1 MEGDLIIKD
10 VDLDYLKDD
19 LDCLEEVF
27 EDFKDGDSRYEEFIE
42 KAGVRVLG
50 MLKTW
55 AEGRKAEK
63 EDEELVEKI
72 TREVIAH
79 YDGSSPIS
87 FGEVVRAGIEMAVK
101 EQRKRL
107 GK

>member
-1 MEGDLIIKD
+1 MNGDLIIKD

-55 AEGRKAEK
+55 VDGRKAEK
-63 EDEELVEKI
+63 EDEEFAEELTTELLLNAVENR
-72 TREVIAH
+72 TEVKA
-79 YDGSSPIS
+79 
-87 FGEVVRAGIEMAVK
+87 AVLYVLK
-101 EQRKRL
+101 AQRKRL

>member
-1 MEGDLIIKD
+1 MKGDLIIKD

-55 AEGRKAEK
+55 AEGRKAER
-63 EDEELVEKI
+63 EDEEFAEELTTELLLNAVESR
-72 TREVIAH
+72 TEVKA
-79 YDGSSPIS
+79 
-87 FGEVVRAGIEMAVK
+87 AVLYVLK
-101 EQRKRL
+101 AQRRL

>member
-1 MEGDLIIKD
+1 MNGDLIIKD

-55 AEGRKAEK
+55 AEGRKAER
-63 EDEELVEKI
+63 EDEELARKLTDENPNMRMRTEQ
-72 TREVIAH
+72 TRNA
-79 YDGSSPIS
+79 YKQGAL
-87 FGEVVRAGIEMAVK
+87 AGLKA
-101 EQRKRL
+101 QRKRL

>member
-1 MEGDLIIKD
+1 MNGDLIIKD

-55 AEGRKAEK
+55 AEDRKAEK
-63 EDEELVEKI
+63 EDEELAESLTANLMMSNIEK
-72 TREVIAH
+72 
-79 YDGSSPIS
+79 PI
-87 FGEVVRAGIEMAVK
+87 EIKTAVLYALK

>member
-1 MEGDLIIKD
+1 MKDDLIIKD

-55 AEGRKAEK
+55 VEGRKAEK
-63 EDEELVEKI
+63 EDEELAESLTTNLMMSNIEK
-72 TREVIAH
+72 
-79 YDGSSPIS
+79 PI
-87 FGEVVRAGIEMAVK
+87 EIKTAVLYALK

>member
-1 MEGDLIIKD
+1 MKDDLIIKD

-63 EDEELVEKI
+63 EDEELAESLTTNLMMSDIEK
-72 TREVIAH
+72 
-79 YDGSSPIS
+79 PI
-87 FGEVVRAGIEMAVK
+87 EIKTAVLYALK
-101 EQRKRL
+101 AQRKRI

>member
-1 MEGDLIIKD
+1 MKGDLIIKG

-63 EDEELVEKI
+63 EDEELAESLTTNLMMSDIEK
-72 TREVIAH
+72 
-79 YDGSSPIS
+79 PI
-87 FGEVVRAGIEMAVK
+87 EIKTAVLYALK
-101 EQRKRL
+101 AQRKRL

>member
-1 MEGDLIIKD
+1 MNGDLIIKD

-19 LDCLEEVF
+19 LDYLEEVF

-55 AEGRKAEK
+55 VEGRKAEK
-63 EDEELVEKI
+63 EDEELAESLTTNLMMSDIEK
-72 TREVIAH
+72 
-79 YDGSSPIS
+79 PI
-87 FGEVVRAGIEMAVK
+87 EIKTAVLYALK
-101 EQRKRL
+101 AQRRL

>member
-1 MEGDLIIKD
+1 MKGDLIIKD

-42 KAGVRVLG
+42 KAWVRVQG

-63 EDEELVEKI
+63 EDEEFAEELTTELLLNAVENR
-72 TREVIAH
+72 TEVKA
-79 YDGSSPIS
+79 
-87 FGEVVRAGIEMAVK
+87 AVLYVLK
-101 EQRKRL
+101 AQRKRL

>member
-1 MEGDLIIKD
+1 MNGDLIIKD

-19 LDCLEEVF
+19 LDYLEEVF

-55 AEGRKAEK
+55 VEGRKAEK
-63 EDEELVEKI
+63 EDEELAESLTTNLMMSNIEK
-72 TREVIAH
+72 
-79 YDGSSPIS
+79 PI
-87 FGEVVRAGIEMAVK
+87 EIKTAVLYALK

-107 GK
+107 IK

>member
-1 MEGDLIIKD
+1 MKDDLIIKD

-19 LDCLEEVF
+19 LDFLEEVF

-63 EDEELVEKI
+63 EDEEFAEELTTELLLNAVESR
-72 TREVIAH
+72 TEVKA
-79 YDGSSPIS
+79 
-87 FGEVVRAGIEMAVK
+87 AVLYVLK
-101 EQRKRL
+101 AQRKRL

>member
-1 MEGDLIIKD
+1 MNGDLIIKD

-19 LDCLEEVF
+19 LDYLEEVF
-27 EDFKDGDSRYEEFIE
+27 EDFKEGDSRYEEFIE

-55 AEGRKAEK
+55 AEDRKAEK
-63 EDEELVEKI
+63 EDEELAESLTTNLMMNNTEK
-72 TREVIAH
+72 
-79 YDGSSPIS
+79 PI
-87 FGEVVRAGIEMAVK
+87 EIKTAVLYALK

>member
-1 MEGDLIIKD
+1 MTGDLIIKG
-10 VDLDYLKDD
+10 VDLEQLEED
-19 LDCLEEVF
+19 LNCLEEVY
-27 EDFKDGDSRYEEFIE
+27 EDFLRYDSRYKEYIDR
-42 KAGVRVLG
+42 AGTRVLG

-63 EDEELVEKI
+63 EDVELAESLTTNLMLNNTGK
-72 TREVIAH
+72 
-79 YDGSSPIS
+79 PI
-87 FGEVVRAGIEMAVK
+87 GIRDAVLYALK

>member
-1 MEGDLIIKD
+1 MNGDLIIKD
-10 VDLDYLKDD
+10 VDPEQLEED
-19 LDCLEEVF
+19 LIILEEVF
-27 EDFKDGDSRYEEFIE
+27 EEFE
-42 KAGVRVLG
+42 NRESPYSHNTDAAGTRVLR

-63 EDEELVEKI
+63 EDEELAEKL
-72 TREVIAH
+72 TTDLMLTHVKK
-79 YDGSSPIS
+79 PI
-87 FGEVVRAGIEMAVK
+87 RIKTAILCALK

>member
-1 MEGDLIIKD
+1 MKDDLIIKD

-63 EDEELVEKI
+63 EDEELAESLTTNLMMSNIEK
-72 TREVIAH
+72 
-79 YDGSSPIS
+79 PI
-87 FGEVVRAGIEMAVK
+87 EIKTAVLYALK

>member
-1 MEGDLIIKD
+1 MNGDLIIKD

-50 MLKTW
+50 MLNTW

-63 EDEELVEKI
+63 EDEEFAEELTTELLLNAVENR
-72 TREVIAH
+72 TEVKA
-79 YDGSSPIS
+79 
-87 FGEVVRAGIEMAVK
+87 AVLYVLK
-101 EQRKRL
+101 AQRKRL
-107 GK
+107 CK

>member
-1 MEGDLIIKD
+1 MNGDLIIKG

-55 AEGRKAEK
+55 AEGRRAEK
-63 EDEELVEKI
+63 EDEELANALIVEQFPDA
-72 TREVIAH
+72 TRNAAKLLKQ
-79 YDGSSPIS
+79 GAL
-87 FGEVVRAGIEMAVK
+87 AGLK

>member
-1 MEGDLIIKD
+1 MNGDLIIKD

-19 LDCLEEVF
+19 LDFLEEVF

-55 AEGRKAEK
+55 AEDRKAEK
-63 EDEELVEKI
+63 EDEEFAEELTTELLLNAVENR
-72 TREVIAH
+72 TEVKA
-79 YDGSSPIS
+79 
-87 FGEVVRAGIEMAVK
+87 AVLYALK

>member
-1 MEGDLIIKD
+1 MNGDLIIKD

-63 EDEELVEKI
+63 EDEELAESLTTNLMMSDIEK
-72 TREVIAH
+72 
-79 YDGSSPIS
+79 PI
-87 FGEVVRAGIEMAVK
+87 EIKTAVLYALK
-101 EQRKRL
+101 EQRKRI

>member
-19 LDCLEEVF
+19 LDYLEEVF

-63 EDEELVEKI
+63 EDEEFAEELTTELLLNAVESR
-72 TREVIAH
+72 TEVKA
-79 YDGSSPIS
+79 
-87 FGEVVRAGIEMAVK
+87 AVLYVLK
-101 EQRKRL
+101 AQRKRL
-107 GK
+107 SK

>member
-1 MEGDLIIKD
+1 MNGDLIIKD

-19 LDCLEEVF
+19 LDYLEEVF
-27 EDFKDGDSRYEEFIE
+27 EDFKEGDSRYEEFIE

-63 EDEELVEKI
+63 KDEELAESLTTNLMTNNTEK
-72 TREVIAH
+72 
-79 YDGSSPIS
+79 PI
-87 FGEVVRAGIEMAVK
+87 EIKTAVLYALK

>member
-1 MEGDLIIKD
+1 MKGDLVIKD
-10 VDLDYLKDD
+10 VDLGQLEDD
-19 LDCLEEVF
+19 LIRLEEVYEGF
-27 EDFKDGDSRYEEFIE
+27 KLEDTNFAVPTE

-63 EDEELVEKI
+63 EDEELAESLATNIIMDNAK
-72 TREVIAH
+72 E
-79 YDGSSPIS
+79 PI
-87 FGEVVRAGIEMAVK
+87 EIKDIVLYALKA
-101 EQRKRL
+101 QRKRL

>member
-1 MEGDLIIKD
+1 MNGDLIIKD

-63 EDEELVEKI
+63 VDEEFAEELTTELLLNAVESR
-72 TREVIAH
+72 TEVKA
-79 YDGSSPIS
+79 
-87 FGEVVRAGIEMAVK
+87 AVLYVLK
-101 EQRKRL
+101 AQRKRL